1 MSNGKIKLY
10 KCQKCTNFLLRI
22 EFRNVLFICRLS
34 FLTRSGVEKP
44 RIKIPT
50 WSKPHL
56 GNDLTDSLLREASA
70 DSSSPYPRSNMY
82 QVNLGP
88 RHVRKRARRGRSP
101 TLLEFVIFNIARIV
115 LPPSMSATSIAKC
128 ACDFASCPLFN
139 RGMRAWL
146 KLNYPRLLSGGIEA
160 RSRLVLLPHTSA
172 MTMRLRRS
180 LLRAV
185 TY

>member
-10 KCQKCTNFLLRI
+10 KCQKCANFLLRI

-44 RIKIPT
+44 RIKMPT

-88 RHVRKRARRGRSP
+88 RHGRKRPRRGRSP
-101 TLLEFVIFNIARIV
+101 TLLEFVILTLPESYYHLRCQQPKLLNV
-115 LPPSMSATSIAKC
+115 L
-128 ACDFASCPLFN
+128 
-139 RGMRAWL
+139 
-146 KLNYPRLLSGGIEA
+146 
-160 RSRLVLLPHTSA
+160 
-172 MTMRLRRS
+172 
-180 LLRAV
+180 
-185 TY
+185 